1 MAVRKTVRSS
11 NIVSKVAVGARLR
24 ALRKHKG
31 LTLKTLSLASGVP
44 LSTLS
49 KIELGLASLNYDKF
63 MLIAQ
68 ALNVDMSVLL
78 QTTDKLDAM
87 HLLEGKV
94 LKASSVEHDEYYTEH
109 YQHKFLFSETS
120 GKAMTPILATVFSR
134 EVTDFNEFIKH
145 PGQEFAFVLSGAVK
159 IVFENGNSISL
170 KKNEAA
176 YFDSTV
182 GHVYLS
188 SSKVPA
194 RVLAVCSD
202 RH

>member
-1 MAVRKTVRSS
+1 MGAG
-11 NIVSKVAVGARLR
+11 IVSKAAVGTRLR
-24 ALRKHKG
+24 SLRKHKG
-31 LTLKTLSLASGVP
+31 LTLKELSQASGVP

-49 KIELGLASLNYDKF
+49 KIELGLASLNYGKF

-78 QTTDKLDAM
+78 QATDKFDAM
-87 HLLEGKV
+87 HLLAGKV
-94 LKASSVEHDEYYTEH
+94 LKASSLEHDEYSSGN

-145 PGQEFAFVLSGAVK
+145 PGQEFAFVLSGSVN
-159 IVFENGNSISL
+159 IVFENGNSITL

-188 SSKVPA
+188 RSKEPA

-202 RH
+202 RS